1 MYVYE
6 ENVSMRAV
14 ILYNTSWYVYL
25 LRRRL
30 IARLQESGVEVT
42 VVAPVD
48 NYTDRV
54 RQLGVRFIPLRMS
67 QTGKSPL
74 REFESLTQVY
84 TILRATKPDAVLSFT
99 VKCNLYAGLCRTHLP
114 YRYIPNISGT
124 GDLFDGTSLTE
135 RIAKRLYRTALGSA
149 DRVFF
154 QNGDDRASFLT
165 QGLVRADQ
173 ATLLPG
179 SGVDLSYFHPTPRT
193 PRPWRTFLM
202 FGRILPKK
210 GFGAFLDAAAELKAR
225 YGESAQFWILGA
237 PDPERAESRALFES
251 VLRAHALGTVRY
263 INRTDDVLPH
273 VQEADVIVLPSTY
286 NEGIPRSLLEAL
298 ACGKPIITTNWK
310 GCRETVENGANGL
323 LVPPHDTASLVR
335 ALQQLIEC
343 SEDTLVDYGARSRAI
358 AEARFDERLVL
369 DAYLAALQ
377 GESSAR
383 QSSTRPTPSVEALDS
398 SLASLKPQ
406 RASPPC

>member
-30 IARLQESGVEVT
+30 IARLQESGIEVT
-42 VVAPVD
+42 VVAPLD
-48 NYTDRV
+48 SYTDRV

-67 QTGKSPL
+67 QTGRSPL
-74 REFESLTQVY
+74 RELESLTQVY
-84 TILRATKPDAVLSFT
+84 TILRAIKPDAVLSFT
-99 VKCNLYAGLCRTHLP
+99 VKCNLYAGLSRSQLA
-114 YRYIPNISGT
+114 YRYFPNISGT
-124 GDLFDGTSLTE
+124 GDLFDGSSLTE
-135 RIAKRLYRTALGSA
+135 RLAKRLYRTALRNA

-154 QNGDDRASFLT
+154 QNGDDQASFLD

-193 PRPWRTFLM
+193 IQPWRTFLM

-210 GFGAFLDAAAELKAR
+210 GFGAFLDAAAELKSR
-225 YGESAQFWILGA
+225 YGDAARFWILGA
-237 PDPERAESRALFES
+237 PDPERAESRALFER

-263 INRTDDVLPH
+263 ITRTDDVLPH

-298 ACGKPIITTNWK
+298 ACGKPIITTDWK
-310 GCRETVENGANGL
+310 GCRETVENGTNGL
-323 LVPPHDTASLVR
+323 LVPPHDTKSLVR

-343 SEDTLVDYGARSRAI
+343 SEDTLVEYGARSRAI
-358 AEARFDERLVL
+358 AEARFDERFVL
-369 DAYLAALQ
+369 DAYLDALR

-383 QSSTRPTPSVEALDS
+383 QPSPRPTPSLEALES
-398 SLASLKPQ
+398 HPASLEPQ
-406 RASPPC
+406 QVLPPC